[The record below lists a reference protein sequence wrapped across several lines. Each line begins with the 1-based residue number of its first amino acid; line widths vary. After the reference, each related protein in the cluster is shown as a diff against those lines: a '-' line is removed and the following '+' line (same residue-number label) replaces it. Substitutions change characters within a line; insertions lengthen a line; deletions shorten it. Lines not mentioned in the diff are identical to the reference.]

1 MNKKELKNF
10 RDNYTPFEATNCY
23 GQGVELAVHFDEK
36 DDVKRMGGRWQ
47 PSSTGKG
54 GFWWMPANKL
64 KDDCPIECDI
74 MGESWGGEVQ
84 DWLNNHKMIVGHY
97 GEISQHKCIG
107 QINASNN
114 GEEYELQNIDK
125 NVTWTFTFYAKER
138 MCYVKAEHGNGVWM
152 TDNQAR
158 SQWEAIANSN
168 TCVRNR

>member
-23 GQGVELAVHFDEK
+23 GEGVELAVHFDEK
-36 DDVKRMGGRWQ
+36 DEVKEYGARWQ

-54 GFWWMPANKL
+54 GMWWMPANKL
-64 KDDCPIECDI
+64 KGDVKKTDYGPGSGIET
-74 MGESWGGEVQ
+74 VQ
-84 DWLNNHKMIVGHY
+84 DLLNEKKMIVGHY
-97 GEISQHKCIG
+97 GNISQHKCIG
-107 QINASNN
+107 QIDASNN
-114 GEEYELQNIDK
+114 GEEYELQNIDQ

-138 MCYVKAEHGNGVWM
+138 MCHVKADGGNSVWM

-158 SQWEAIANSN
+158 SQWEAVANSN